1 MFECIVIKVS
11 PQGALDAIKSWGPP
25 PKDRKYEE
33 HLEMAKERDKLAEFD
48 TDRVNDELQVGQLD
62 IRFIENLE
70 HGNSISLLYNSCQKS
85 KKTIEFIDSKEGK
98 LFKVSVKINGLH
110 VADGVDT
117 CFKDAKRNCADNA
130 VNFLKSRGIQKFKT
144 HQNMISEDAVSV
156 ISKDTLTGKMEPLRI
171 EDDNIGNKMLKMMGW
186 TGDTGL
192 GKDGQGIA
200 NPVSS
205 VGQTS
210 RGGLGSSSSEFAISK
225 QSVQEQLL
233 AFMRDSSIEKLEFSK
248 DLDNTERKIIHNLSK
263 RFHLKSKSYGKGEN
277 RHLMVWKPIDKTS
290 FMIDSIAD
298 FEDEAQTSEFNMEEE
313 SSSSHQTILI
323 DTEVEAGAQRTQIA
337 FNYSAQDIRDTS
349 RYRRG
354 QGNNQR
360 VRGQGNNQ
368 RVRGQGPSQG
378 SSRGRELP
386 SGRGRAAS
394 QVQSGGRDPR
404 SSDRGQSSGRDPRLS
419 NRGQSSGRDPRLSN
433 RGQRASSSQWQSS
446 AKIQPPN
453 HEPRPSLDPY
463 QGGQS
468 QSQYRR
474 VERGRRPYRARG
486 YNRNNNMGY
495 DGSLGGNS
503 NAF

>member
-1 MFECIVIKVS
+1 M
-11 PQGALDAIKSWGPP
+11 
-25 PKDRKYEE
+25 
-33 HLEMAKERDKLAEFD
+33 MKEREKLAEYD
-48 TDRVNDELQVGQLD
+48 TDRVNDELQVGKLD
-62 IRFIENLE
+62 IRLIDGLE
-70 HGNSISLLYNSCQKS
+70 SGSSISLLYNSCQKS

-98 LFKVSVKINGLH
+98 LVKVSVKINGLH

-117 CFKDAKRNCADNA
+117 CFKDAKRNCAENA

-144 HQNMISEDAVSV
+144 HQNQISEDAVSV
-156 ISKDTLTGKMEPLRI
+156 ITKDTLTGKMEPLKI

-205 VGQTS
+205 CGQTT

-233 AFMRDSSIEKLEFSK
+233 SFMRDSSIEKLEFSK

-298 FEDEAQTSEFNMEEE
+298 FEEETQPSESKMEDE
-313 SSSSHQTILI
+313 SSSSHQTMHQMSGVI
-323 DTEVEAGAQRTQIA
+323 DSEVEDGAQRTQIA
-337 FNYSAQDIRDTS
+337 FNYNERDNRDKS

-354 QGNNQR
+354 GNDQR
-360 VRGQGNNQ
+360 AQDPRRGQ
-368 RVRGQGPSQG
+368 RGRSQG
-378 SSRGRELP
+378 HSR
-386 SGRGRAAS
+386 
-394 QVQSGGRDPR
+394 
-404 SSDRGQSSGRDPRLS
+404 GRDPRLANNS
-419 NRGQSSGRDPRLSN
+419 QSVSGGN
-433 RGQRASSSQWQSS
+433 WQSS
-446 AKIQPPN
+446 ARIQAPQ
-453 HEPRPSLDPY
+453 HQQRHDPY
-463 QGGQS
+463 QEGLNQGQNQG

-474 VERGRRPYRARG
+474 VERGRRPHRPRG